1 MADDIQQS
9 IRTREL
15 RLVDAAGNDRAI
27 LTTGE
32 DGAVSLKML
41 NTASAPTLSIAVEK
55 DGRLLVEATDG
66 NGIQRMKL
74 DMKGNG
80 SHTELS
86 FSERDRKPRMV
97 LMAEDKGPAGLFI
110 LDQYGKALF
119 STTP

>member
-15 RLVDAAGNDRAI
+15 RLVDADGADRAV
-27 LTTGE
+27 LTTNKNGTVE
-32 DGAVSLKML
+32 LTVL
-41 NTASAPTLSIAVEK
+41 NAASAPTMSISVEK
-55 DGRLLVEATDG
+55 DGRLLLEATDS
-66 NGIQRMKL
+66 NGIQRLKL

-97 LMAEDKGPAGLFI
+97 LMAEDKGRRG
-110 LDQYGKALF
+110 YSS
-119 STTP
+119 STNT

>member
-1 MADDIQQS
+1 MADDIQPS

-15 RLVDAAGNDRAI
+15 RLVDAGGNDRAVM
-27 LTTGE
+27 TTNE
-32 DGAVSLKML
+32 DGSVAIRLLNGQSKPTVSL
-41 NTASAPTLSIAVEK
+41 SVEK
-55 DGRLLVEATDG
+55 DGRLLIEAVDG
-66 NGIQRMKL
+66 QGIQRLKL

-80 SHTELS
+80 SHTELA